1 MILVLEYMA
10 GGDLFNYLE
19 RREFKITEDK
29 ARHMTHQ
36 IASALYYLH
45 SYGIV
50 HRDIKLENIL
60 MVD

>member
-29 ARHMTHQ
+29 ARHMTH
-36 IASALYYLH
+36 
-45 SYGIV
+45 
-50 HRDIKLENIL
+50 
-60 MVD
+60 